1 MKSTPHITIAN
12 PCHEDWNT
20 MTPAQ
25 QGRHCAACQK
35 QVTDFTTMS
44 DEQMLAFFTRSTESV
59 MCGRFLPAQLNR
71 ELIAPTRK
79 RHFPGIL
86 IKRIAATVL
95 LLQSAVSAATAQQ
108 KDSVRVEQ
116 TDKKDTAI
124 LPQLPLQ
131 IKGRVTGILKEYRAG
146 IALKIRGTDI
156 TTKTDRNGRFVLQ
169 LPDGFDSAKIIIEED
184 RSTPPITFSYYEV
197 GHKQVPYSDIVAG
210 KEIVLRSKPLI
221 VSVAGNFPNPSVPS
235 KPIDMPAVTGFT
247 TMSTPRQQNTDLPIL
262 WTKDPRIALINFPKT
277 STLWKRLTAYWKGE
291 RSEIENLHLQ
301 TIKDKQANK
310 RP

>member
-1 MKSTPHITIAN
+1 M
-12 PCHEDWNT
+12 
-20 MTPAQ
+20 
-25 QGRHCAACQK
+25 
-35 QVTDFTTMS
+35 TDFTTMS
-44 DEQMLAFFTRSTESV
+44 DEQMPAFFAHSTDSV

-71 ELIAPTRK
+71 DLVAPISRSTI
-79 RHFPGIL
+79 PGIL
-86 IKRIAATVL
+86 IKRIAAMVL
-95 LLQSAVSAATAQQ
+95 LVQSMVSAATAQQ

-184 RSTPPITFSYYEV
+184 RSTPPYTFSYYEV
-197 GHKQVPYSDIVAG
+197 MHKQVRYSDIAAG
-210 KEIVLRSKPLI
+210 KEIVLSSKPLI
-221 VSVAGNFPNPSVPS
+221 VSVAGTFPNPSVPA
-235 KPIDMPAVTGFT
+235 KPIDVPAVTGFT
-247 TMSTPRQQNTDLPIL
+247 TMTTPRQQTVDLPTL
-262 WTKDPRIALINFPKT
+262 WTKDPRTTLMNFPKT
-277 STLWKRLTAYWKGE
+277 STVWKRLTAYWKGE

-301 TIKDKQANK
+301 AIKDKQTNK
-310 RP
+310 RL